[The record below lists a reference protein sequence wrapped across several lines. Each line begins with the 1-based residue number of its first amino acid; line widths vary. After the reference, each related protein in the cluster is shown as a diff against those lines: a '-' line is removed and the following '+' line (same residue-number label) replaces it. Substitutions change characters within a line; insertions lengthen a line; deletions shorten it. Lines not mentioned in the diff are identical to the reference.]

1 MIQVRKHVGQY
12 EDTIKIGERETVNLT
27 GLF

>member
-1 MIQVRKHVGQY
+1 MTSKKTYVGQY